1 MIYCPRCAA
10 QNIEDAKFCRSC
22 GTDISLISQALTG
35 YLPPPPPAIK
45 DKKTSGKKTASI
57 EEAMS
62 TLFVGVAFLL
72 IVLGGAIFF
81 TGGFMIWIWM
91 LIPGF
96 GCVGSGIG
104 KYLQFRHDRQPK
116 IGTAIR
122 NLEPPSFLNRS
133 ERATEELPASN
144 DSALPRAS
152 VTDGTTRLF
161 DNSDNVPRA
170 RSAVRVEPS
179 PERTPPRS

>member
-22 GTDISLISQALTG
+22 GTDISFVAQALTG
-35 YLPPPPPAIK
+35 NLPVPAPHN
-45 DKKTSGKKTASI
+45 KKVKVKKPATI
-57 EEAMS
+57 EGATEDF
-62 TLFVGVAFLL
+62 FVGIAFLL

-96 GCVGSGIG
+96 ACVGSGIG
-104 KYLQFRHDRQPK
+104 KYLQFRHEQQPQV
-116 IGTAIR
+116 GSAIR
-122 NLEPPSFLNRS
+122 NYESPSFLHRD
-133 ERATEELPASN
+133 ERATEELPASDAN
-144 DSALPRAS
+144 ALPRGS

-161 DNSDNVPRA
+161 DNLDGVPRP
-170 RSAVRVEPS
+170 RSAVRVEPA
-179 PERTPPRS
+179 PERRPPRS

>member
-22 GTDISLISQALTG
+22 GTDISFVAPALTG
-35 YLPPPPPAIK
+35 NLPAPARR
-45 DKKTSGKKTASI
+45 DKKSRGKKPATIAGAT
-57 EEAMS
+57 EDF
-62 TLFVGVAFLL
+62 FVGVAFLL

-96 GCVGSGIG
+96 ACVGSGIG
-104 KYLQFRHDRQPK
+104 KYLQFRHEQQSQV
-116 IGTAIR
+116 GAAIR
-122 NLEPPSFLNRS
+122 NVEPPSFLHRS
-133 ERATEELPASN
+133 ERATEELPAS
-144 DSALPRAS
+144 DASMLPRGS

-161 DNSDNVPRA
+161 DNLDNVPRG

-179 PERTPPRS
+179 SERHPPRS